1 MAKERPTH
9 LLQIC
14 VKTLQGLTQAKNVA
28 FCFDGAGEFP
38 GVNQHPFLFLI
49 KVYCCLIQY
58 F

>member
-49 KVYCCLIQY
+49 KV
-58 F
+58 